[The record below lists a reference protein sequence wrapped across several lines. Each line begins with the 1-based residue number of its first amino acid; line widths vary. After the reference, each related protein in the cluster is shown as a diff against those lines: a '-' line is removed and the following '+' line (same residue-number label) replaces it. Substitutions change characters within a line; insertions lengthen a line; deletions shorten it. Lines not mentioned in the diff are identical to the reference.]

1 MKANKMKNIN
11 FKFSLFGYGCVKLVQ
26 QKFSN
31 VFLKA
36 MFSLRVGWIHFHKTT
51 PRQIDRMFD
60 YGGLFVKLMG
70 MQLFI
75 NKP

>member
-11 FKFSLFGYGCVKLVQ
+11 VKFSLFGYGCVRLVQ

-31 VFLKA
+31 VFSKP
-36 MFSLRVGWIHFHKTT
+36 MFSLGVGWIHFYKTT
-51 PRQIDRMFD
+51 PRQTNRMFD

-75 NKP
+75 NKH